1 MVQYE
6 VVKEVFDSETPIPK
20 NDLIKRLDFHPST
33 TRAGIQDCVKKGYI
47 ENTKRGL
54 VATDDLN
61 NALIERI
68 RPRTLDELM
77 D

>member
-20 NDLIKRLDFHPST
+20 NDLIKSLDFHPST
-33 TRAGIQDCVKKGYI
+33 TRAGIKDCIKKGYI
-47 ENTKRGL
+47 ENTERGL
-54 VATDDLN
+54 VATDDLDKS
-61 NALIERI
+61 LIERI